1 MATTYLNKNYQ
12 VIVNC
17 FQTAILFLFNQNET
31 LTVSEIEERCQI
43 SEADLKQSLLRL
55 CNPKTQVLLKQ
66 NLKKPT
72 FEKNEQIKVNP
83 KFENNNLRLNLL
95 P

>member
-1 MATTYLNKNYQ
+1 MNKNYQ

-31 LTVSEIEERCQI
+31 LAVSEIEERCQI

-72 FEKNEQIKVNP
+72 FEKNEHIKVNP